1 MPKSDDFWWYITLSG
16 PPGMED
22 ALNSVAED
30 SGCIGSLTT
39 SRGDEVDLQA
49 YYRAGRDLGEWLKI
63 IQPYL
68 EPLDR
73 VRISDMGRIENRPWH
88 TEWMD
93 AFPPLNVG
101 NRLVV
106 MAPWHAGE
114 EESGRLPVFIYP
126 GSAFG
131 TGYHQST
138 QAVLT
143 LLERWLR
150 EGDAVADIG
159 CGSAILS
166 IAALKMGARI
176 AYARDLAPSVVGEA
190 VRNALE
196 LNGLPREKLDIS
208 VGDLLKGFE
217 HTVDLLMANILFEP
231 NKELLPDVARTLN
244 DGGRAIFSGM
254 VSAEGEKFKTLLGQ
268 SGLRLIDE
276 VHIDDWCALAAEKV

>member
-176 AYARDLAPSVVGEA
+176 AYARDLDPSVVGEA

-276 VHIDDWCALAAEKV
+276 VHIDDWCGLAAEKV